1 MHLVHKTQEIHM
13 KKIVIAV
20 DGPSSSGKSTMAK
33 ALAKEIGY
41 IYVDSGAMYRAVT
54 LYAMRAGLF
63 AEDGSIDT
71 TALQAQ
77 MDDVHIEFRLE
88 EGKEAPQ
95 TYLNGECVEDKIR
108 TLEVSNHVSPIATL
122 PFVREALVR
131 MQQEMGR
138 KKGIIMDGR
147 DIGTTVFPDAELKI
161 FITASV
167 EVRAFRRHRELGWKG
182 EHHTMEEI
190 RQNVIERDRIDST
203 REVSPLRQAP
213 DAIVLDNSDIPMSE
227 QLRMMKEWY
236 EAAARE

>member
-1 MHLVHKTQEIHM
+1 M

-54 LYAMRAGLF
+54 LYAMRHGLF
-63 AEDGSIDT
+63 AADGSIDESS
-71 TALQAQ
+71 LQAQ
-77 MDDVHIEFRLE
+77 LNDVHIEFRFVNGCE
-88 EGKEAPQ
+88 TPQ
-95 TYLNGECVEDKIR
+95 TFLNGENVEREIR
-108 TLEVSNHVSPIATL
+108 TLEVSSHVSPVATL
-122 PFVREALVR
+122 SFVREALVR

-167 EVRAFRRHRELGWKG
+167 DVRTFRRHRELAEKG
-182 EHHTMEEI
+182 EQHTIEEI
-190 RQNVIERDRIDST
+190 RQNVVERDRIDST
-203 REVSPLRQAP
+203 RAVSPLRQAE
-213 DAIVLDNSDIPMSE
+213 DAIVLDNSDIPMPE

-236 EAAARE
+236 EAAAKGTNTDSIDN